1 VVCPYRVLIVTKCVF
16 RLWNCV
22 DTFFS
27 RSVYSIT
34 LSNNNR
40 LRFVSGKELQRHFT
54 SDPGFNAAC

>member
-1 VVCPYRVLIVTKCVF
+1 MVWPFRVLTLTKRVF

-40 LRFVSGKELQRHFT
+40 LRLVSGEELQQHFI
-54 SDPGFNAAC
+54 SDPRFNAAY